1 MLVAFNRHNF
11 VSYRGL
17 IYPRV
22 ALSSW
27 VYNSQFC
34 GAHGG
39 HGGVTVK
46 HSVMSALSHLNC
58 SPVVLQFRLLTNPAG
73 GMMCKQAN
81 TEKQIDF
88 PCESSL

>member
-1 MLVAFNRHNF
+1 MLVVFNRHNF

-27 VYNSQFC
+27 VYDSQFC
-34 GAHGG
+34 GAHGD

-46 HSVMSALSHLNC
+46 H
-58 SPVVLQFRLLTNPAG
+58 VVILG
-73 GMMCKQAN
+73 
-81 TEKQIDF
+81 EK
-88 PCESSL
+88 